1 MKREVTL
8 EVIYPFPPDRVWR
21 ALTDSRVLARW
32 LMPNDFQP
40 RLGHQF
46 QFEGKAG
53 GAAIETIDCEVIEL
67 QPPSRLSYTW
77 QSSVD
82 GVLSVVTWVLE
93 PVAEGT
99 RLRMEH
105 REAHGATTA
114 AEAWEDRLVRLRIE
128 ISQASR
134 CPIGDRGPV
143 GRGTWRTNSN
153 SSGARGSWPRAA

>member
-1 MKREVTL
+1 MKREVKL

-21 ALTDSRVLARW
+21 ALTDSRVLTRW
-32 LMPNDFQP
+32 LMTNDFEP
-40 RLGHQF
+40 RLGHRF
-46 QFEGKAG
+46 HFEGKPG
-53 GAAIETIDCEVIEL
+53 GAALETIDCEVIEL
-67 QPPSRLSYTW
+67 QPPHRLSYTW

-114 AEAWEDRLVRLRIE
+114 AEAWEDRLVRLRTE
-128 ISQASR
+128 ISQAARS
-134 CPIGDRGPV
+134 PIGDRGRV
-143 GRGTWRTNSN
+143 GGGTWRTSSN
-153 SSGARGSWPRAA
+153 SSGARGSWRHAA